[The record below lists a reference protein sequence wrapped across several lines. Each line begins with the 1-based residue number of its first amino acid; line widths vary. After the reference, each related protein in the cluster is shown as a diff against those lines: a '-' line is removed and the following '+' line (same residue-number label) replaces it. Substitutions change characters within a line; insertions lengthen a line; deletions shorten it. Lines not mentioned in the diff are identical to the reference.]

1 MFLFNFHRI
10 TLVILNTN
18 NNYSLW
24 HHHLSLKLIV
34 SQYLPHTSDSWPQP
48 SWSLSFPLYYH
59 MKHKHYPRS
68 DMYWYISIFLL
79 HLISLLISFFP
90 ARVLLSVFFSV
101 TLFYHFSPTSL
112 IPTSL
117 VISPYFTHFHFPY
130 FTQFTCIYFIPA
142 WSISVLPTDHLH
154 FSLLYSLLCSFTH
167 LFYVHFTSTSPTSF
181 PHLTNSLLP
190 TSLLLSSNATL
201 PPISP
206 TSFLP
211 TSHTSLSLL
220 HPIHSSYLTNSLL
233 PTSQV
238 HFSLFQQLHFSLLH
252 PLYFSLLHPLHFS
265 LLLPLLTSS
274 LGLYLIPQ
282 RLWRED
288 NDPWQVVLTEI

>member
-1 MFLFNFHRI
+1 MASAFM
-10 TLVILNTN
+10 VPIL
-18 NNYSLW
+18 S
-24 HHHLSLKLIV
+24 
-34 SQYLPHTSDSWPQP
+34 P
-48 SWSLSFPLYYH
+48 
-59 MKHKHYPRS
+59 
-68 DMYWYISIFLL
+68 
-79 HLISLLISFFP
+79 
-90 ARVLLSVFFSV
+90 LLSYETQTLSPFWHVLVHFIFPSSSHFTSHLFLPCSSSLICFFSV

-117 VISPYFTHFHFPY
+117 VISPYFTHFHFSY
-130 FTQFTCIYFIPA
+130 FTQFSCIYFIPT
-142 WSISVLPTDHLH
+142 WSSSVLPTDHLH

-220 HPIHSSYLTNSLL
+220 HPLHSSYLTNSLL

-238 HFSLFQQLHFSLLH
+238 HFSLFQQL
-252 PLYFSLLHPLHFS
+252 YFSLLHPLHFF